1 VPGPLP
7 GGMPVLQLLPAT
19 GPAKAWDDLRS
30 EPTLHDGFFYAR
42 LDKSR

>member
-1 VPGPLP
+1 
-7 GGMPVLQLLPAT
+7 MPVLQLLPAT
-19 GPAKAWDDLRS
+19 GPAEAWDDLRF